1 MLKRIILFLIL
12 NFSALAIGGLFTN
25 DGVSS
30 NWYKT
35 INKAPW
41 TPPGWVFGAAWT
53 TIMICF
59 AIYMAYLIV
68 SNVDK
73 KTVIILFSIQ
83 LVLNMAWNPIFFYFQ
98 SVSIGMICI
107 SLLTLLIA
115 YLFFNFWKELKAKAL
130 FLAPYLIWLVIATSL
145 NLYILLYN

>member
-12 NFSALAIGGLFTN
+12 NFSALAIGGLFTD

-30 NWYKT
+30 DWYVT
-35 INKAPW
+35 LSKAPW

-53 TIMICF
+53 TIMVCF
-59 AIYMAYLIV
+59 AIYMSYLIV
-68 SNVDK
+68 SNVNK
-73 KTVIILFSIQ
+73 KTVVMLFSIQ

-115 YLFFNFWKELKAKAL
+115 YLFFNFGKFSKSK
-130 FLAPYLIWLVIATSL
+130 
-145 NLYILLYN
+145 LYF